1 MIRRWRDEHSNR
13 WMKEVEVNA
22 AKCVQLQALKA
33 GSLFTCRERGEEMTV
48 MRAAGDKRQMK
59 SSRQVKEKVEREE
72 ACLT

>member
-13 WMKEVEVNA
+13 WMKEVNA
-22 AKCVQLQALKA
+22 AKYVQLQALKA